1 MKLLNV
7 THNNNR
13 KMQHSKKTAFTL
25 PGEIIIEF
33 SFMLTAI
40 VIALM
45 ELVPFEMNLS
55 DICKVH
61 ENTF

>member
-1 MKLLNV
+1 
-7 THNNNR
+7 
-13 KMQHSKKTAFTL
+13 MQHSKKTAFTL